1 MLPNLVN
8 YYINHTATHRML
20 LLDLLLLY
28 PSHTP
33 RDRSLARYARIQLAK
48 SSALIYCLLSLRAL

>member
-1 MLPNLVN
+1 
-8 YYINHTATHRML
+8 ML

-33 RDRSLARYARIQLAK
+33 RDRSLARYARLQLVK